1 VGNPLVLV
9 HLLGGIHNDALMMAL
24 LLAGLYTARPNRW
37 AALVLITAAAAVKL
51 PAAAGLV
58 YLGWNWRDELDTRAK
73 RLLGASVAAVVGAVL
88 IVWLSIE
95 VRMGMGWLGA
105 LRGTSKVMSTYAPA
119 TMAGLVTSDVLH
131 LFGLPVSADR
141 LVNVFRGVGLLAAG
155 GLAWMLLYHCRRI
168 GSEVA
173 LGLTLLLVVTFGPV
187 LWPWYV
193 PPAIALLA
201 VSGAKHY
208 WPALSVCCIS
218 LSLFVFPTS
227 AGSDAIAGQKAV
239 VGMVV
244 VAAVIAGSVLA
255 QRVAGEPVAPPA
267 LARRMRRARQA
278 PEPAVA
284 A

>member
-1 VGNPLVLV
+1 
-9 HLLGGIHNDALMMAL
+9 
-24 LLAGLYTARPNRW
+24 
-37 AALVLITAAAAVKL
+37 
-51 PAAAGLV
+51 
-58 YLGWNWRDELDTRAK
+58 
-73 RLLGASVAAVVGAVL
+73 LLGALVAGVVGALL

-119 TMAGLVTSDVLH
+119 TMAGLVTSDLLH
-131 LFGLPVSADR
+131 LFGLPVSASR

-155 GLAWMLLYHCRRI
+155 GLGWFLLYHCRRI

-173 LGLTLLLVVTFGPV
+173 LGLTLVLVVVFGPV

-201 VSGAKHY
+201 ISGAKHY

-239 VGMVV
+239 VGIVV
-244 VAAVIAGSVLA
+244 VAAVVGGSMLA
-255 QRVAGEPVAPPA
+255 QRVAGEPVVPPA
-267 LARRMRRARQA
+267 LARRFSRRVEQPSA
-278 PEPAVA
+278 EPAVA